1 MRGPKPKPVEQRIRE
16 GNAGHRPLPEPLLI
30 GGRPTR
36 HELAEPP
43 GHLSDP
49 AKEFWKE
56 SVETLVNVGVADRV
70 DRPVLEM
77 LATEYANWRYAGRV
91 LQQDGFFV
99 RGSVGQ
105 IREHPALKI
114 QGNAS
119 DRFLKI
125 AEQYGLTPIART
137 RLGLAELHRR
147 SLADELNSGL
157 AKPKLRPAGVVDST
171 VEEELSRKPVI
182 AGPGD
187 S

>member
-1 MRGPKPKPVEQRIRE
+1 MRGPKPKPVEQRIKE
-16 GNAGHRPLPEPLLI
+16 GNPGHRPLPEPLLI
-30 GGRPTR
+30 GGRPAR
-36 HELAEPP
+36 HELEIPP
-43 GHLSDP
+43 DHLSEP
-49 AKEFWKE
+49 AKEFWAE

-77 LATEYANWRYAGRV
+77 MATEYANWRYAARV
-91 LQQDGFFV
+91 LKEDGFFV

-114 QGNAS
+114 QGQAS

-147 SLADELNSGL
+147 SLKQELEGGL
-157 AKPKLRPAGVVDST
+157 MQPTLTPVGVVEGT
-171 VEEELSRKPVI
+171 VEEELAQEPVI
-182 AGPGD
+182 SGRGD